1 MVRVHAVIMPP
12 RCASRLRGESK
23 EATMPLARPLAL
35 ALTLAAATPAA
46 AQAVMEFPQRRTGH
60 WEIRMTLQGPN
71 PMPEQI
77 VQTCIDGNTDRQ
89 MMQAGLAMSRD
100 MCQRYD
106 MRREGA
112 DFVIEAACQMGPM
125 RTTSRTIISG
135 DFNASYTVRTTGTVE
150 GMPGV
155 QGRQDTAMTHTARWV
170 AAACPAGM
178 SPGDM
183 VMPGGMRMNV
193 RDLERMR
200 PPAPRG

>member
-1 MVRVHAVIMPP
+1 
-12 RCASRLRGESK
+12 
-23 EATMPLARPLAL
+23 
-35 ALTLAAATPAA
+35 
-46 AQAVMEFPQRRTGH
+46 
-60 WEIRMTLQGPN
+60 
-71 PMPEQI
+71 
-77 VQTCIDGNTDRQ
+77 
-89 MMQAGLAMSRD
+89 
-100 MCQRYD
+100 
-106 MRREGA
+106 
-112 DFVIEAACQMGPM
+112 MGPM

-150 GMPGV
+150 GMSGV